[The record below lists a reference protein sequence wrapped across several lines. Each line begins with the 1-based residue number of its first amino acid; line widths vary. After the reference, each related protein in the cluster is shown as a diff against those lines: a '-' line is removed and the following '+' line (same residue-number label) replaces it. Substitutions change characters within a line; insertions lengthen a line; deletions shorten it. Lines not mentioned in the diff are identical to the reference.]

1 MSTTWQQ
8 LNTQVLVGTYTRD
21 RASEGIYLVDTT
33 GEVRL
38 ITEADNPSFLLAHP
52 QAEVIYC
59 VNETDDYRESDDK
72 LLSSTGAVSA
82 FLKAD
87 LGREGF
93 FLDLINQQP
102 SLGADPCHICI
113 NHDGR
118 FLAVSNYS
126 GGSFTTFGLE
136 QDGYIESFQ
145 SLTTHTGSGPAADRQ
160 ACAHVHSA
168 MLVGEHLFIADLGA
182 DRVSRYQVSNIG
194 EVVGTQTHITAKSGA
209 GPRFMANNDTSLF
222 GLNELDNTLS
232 SYDLAT
238 LSLSQTIHTLKDS
251 SAVSIAAHLTITRD
265 KRFLYLSNRG
275 EDSIAV
281 VQIEPELRLV
291 QTISTAGEHPRHFTL
306 TPDEQFLIVA
316 NQDTDNLVIFN
327 RDSVSGQLSSAD
339 IEISVPCPT
348 CVLIV

>member
-1 MSTTWQQ
+1 MPFTGCGDGENPITNGDDVSNNASSTDVMSWLGYPLGVPSEYYLATAKH
-8 LNTQVLVGTYTRD
+8 LVLVGTYTRD
-21 RASEGIYLVDTT
+21 RASGYLS
-33 GEVRL
+33 GGYCSYEVRL

-72 LLSSTGAVSA
+72 LLSSTVCVSA

-87 LGREGF
+87 LGSEGF

-136 QDGYIESFQ
+136 QDGYIESF
-145 SLTTHTGSGPAADRQ
+145 SEPNHHTGSGPVADRQ

-168 MLVGEHLFIADLGA
+168 MLVGEHLFMSTLRG
-182 DRVSRYQVSNIG
+182 SRQPLSSQQHWRGN
-194 EVVGTQTHITAKSGA
+194 GTQTHITAKSGA

-222 GLNELDNTLS
+222 VLNELDSTLS

-265 KRFLYLSNRG
+265 KRFLYLSNRARPALPLCKSNRNSG
-275 EDSIAV
+275 WYKPYLQQVNIRDIS
-281 VQIEPELRLV
+281 RLP
-291 QTISTAGEHPRHFTL
+291 QT
-306 TPDEQFLIVA
+306 
-316 NQDTDNLVIFN
+316 
-327 RDSVSGQLSSAD
+327 SS
-339 IEISVPCPT
+339 S
-348 CVLIV
+348 